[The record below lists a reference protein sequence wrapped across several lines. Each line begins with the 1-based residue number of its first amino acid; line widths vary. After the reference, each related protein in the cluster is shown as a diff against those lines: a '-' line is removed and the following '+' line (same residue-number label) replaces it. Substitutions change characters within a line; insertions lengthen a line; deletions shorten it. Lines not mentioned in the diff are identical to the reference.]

1 MLIRSI
7 LILLKSVKAKEDGGG
22 GIPDAICSVRTTFT
36 ERPKIAT
43 EYPLTI
49 LLLFPLTQMLVPY
62 DVKEEGVPIS
72 SMVKEL
78 LIDGGIRFRTYQDRE
93 DLANEVMRIIYH
105 QTKKIEI

>member
-1 MLIRSI
+1 
-7 LILLKSVKAKEDGGG
+7 
-22 GIPDAICSVRTTFT
+22 
-36 ERPKIAT
+36 
-43 EYPLTI
+43 
-49 LLLFPLTQMLVPY
+49 MLVPY